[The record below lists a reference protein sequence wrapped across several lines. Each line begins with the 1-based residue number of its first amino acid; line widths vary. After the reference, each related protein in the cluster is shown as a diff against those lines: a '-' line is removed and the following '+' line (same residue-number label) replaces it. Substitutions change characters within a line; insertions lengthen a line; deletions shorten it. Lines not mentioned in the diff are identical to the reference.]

1 MNLYFNL
8 LNGASRSWAIYI
20 CYCLFNIWNI
30 KNTATFRI
38 LFYLE
43 YEWNECNIDVE
54 NETHYIYI
62 FIYFSNCRKD
72 FYCLCCQDTL
82 PWRWRLILPATQ
94 KTPCSTRSISS
105 DTRMSGKNKPGPE
118 KPRIL
123 ISNQLHSQRIFHVV
137 WYSICTQN
145 FFYSLGLW
153 L

>member
-8 LNGASRSWAIYI
+8 LNGASGSWAIYI

-62 FIYFSNCRKD
+62 YLFISLIAGKTFTVCVAKTRCHGDEGWYCRQHKRHHVP
-72 FYCLCCQDTL
+72 QDL
-82 PWRWRLILPATQ
+82 YPATRECQ
-94 KTPCSTRSISS
+94 VKT
-105 DTRMSGKNKPGPE
+105 NHGPE
-118 KPRIL
+118 KPRIW
-123 ISNQLHSQRIFHVV
+123 ISINYTHRGYSMLCDIQFAPRIFF
-137 WYSICTQN
+137 IP
-145 FFYSLGLW
+145 
-153 L
+153 